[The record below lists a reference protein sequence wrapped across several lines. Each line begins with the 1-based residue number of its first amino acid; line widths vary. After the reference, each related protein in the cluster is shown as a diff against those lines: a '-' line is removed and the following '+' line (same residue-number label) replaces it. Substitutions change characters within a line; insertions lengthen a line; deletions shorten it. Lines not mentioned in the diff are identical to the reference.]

1 MSTAAPQPCAGDAQ
15 GHERTDKLIER
26 AEKTVK
32 ELKDSRKQ
40 VKKTLEAYN
49 KMMKKNGDDRRSAYE
64 KVTEEKQR
72 CEKRAEEIQKRIHEI
87 EKQATKFFGEWGKN
101 LKDIESEELRERSSQ
116 RMEDSH
122 LRLERASVTGK
133 DVKVELDSFLADLGD
148 HLTYLEY
155 DLNATSAK
163 SLEADWDKLD
173 QQASHLFDKMDEAT
187 RVIQEYIR
195 SLRP

>member
-1 MSTAAPQPCAGDAQ
+1 MSSGAPQLCADDAQ
-15 GHERTDKLIER
+15 GHERTDKLIEK
-26 AEKTVK
+26 AEKIVK

-49 KMMKKNGDDRRSAYE
+49 KMMKKSGDDRRSAYD

-72 CEKRAEEIQKRIHEI
+72 CEKRAKEIQKRTHDM
-87 EKQATKFFGEWGKN
+87 EKQATKFFDEWGEN
-101 LKDIESEELRERSSQ
+101 LEDIESEELRERS
-116 RMEDSH
+116 RRRLEDSH
-122 LRLERASVTGK
+122 LRLERVSATGK
-133 DVKVELDSFLADLGD
+133 DVKVEFDSFLANLGD

-163 SLEADWDKLD
+163 SLEADRDKLD
-173 QQASHLFDKMDEAT
+173 RQASRLFSKMDEAT
-187 RVIQEYIR
+187 RVIQEYVH